1 MAVAT
6 GYEKLEECTKQA
18 WFISTAGN
26 LSSVICMLV
35 CWCKM
40 IMFMGGG
47 AHADT
52 HLKHMKT
59 PETRTSLDA
68 MMSEGMLLADISN
81 QHLVLKAEHASKV
94 SQG

>member
-6 GYEKLEECTKQA
+6 DYEKLEECTKQA
-18 WFISTAGN
+18 WFISTAG
-26 LSSVICMLV
+26 
-35 CWCKM
+35 
-40 IMFMGGG
+40 MFMGGG

-59 PETRTSLDA
+59 PETTTSLDA

>member
-6 GYEKLEECTKQA
+6 DYEKLEECTKQA

-59 PETRTSLDA
+59 SETRTSLDA

-81 QHLVLKAEHASKV
+81 
-94 SQG
+94 

>member
-1 MAVAT
+1 MH
-6 GYEKLEECTKQA
+6 K
-18 WFISTAGN
+18 AGVVHLN
-26 LSSVICMLV
+26 CWQLVICDLHACVLV
-35 CWCKM
+35 QDDHVHGRRGTCRHTPQ
-40 IMFMGGG
+40 
-47 AHADT
+47 AY
-52 HLKHMKT
+52 HMKT

>member
-1 MAVAT
+1 MH
-6 GYEKLEECTKQA
+6 K
-18 WFISTAGN
+18 AGVVHLN
-26 LSSVICMLV
+26 CWQLVICDLHACV
-35 CWCKM
+35 ICWCKM
-40 IMFMGGG
+40 IMCMGGG

-59 PETRTSLDA
+59 PETTTSLDA